1 VVAESEYLSLY
12 AGRDAP
18 ALVVELVHAVEKK
31 GLAHKYRASEH
42 LITTILGDPAAP
54 VSVF

>member
-1 VVAESEYLSLY
+1 LSLY